1 MTYRAPLMKH
11 LGGGLALRVFKRAV
25 SRNLPAK
32 LSETK
37 KITCSK
43 HEKASINNKATTY
56 GVEERMGKVK
66 KTFIQKAGRFLS
78 IAPAPENISEIRV

>member
-11 LGGGLALRVFKRAV
+11 LGGDLALRVFKRAV

-56 GVEERMGKVK
+56 GVEERMEKVEK
-66 KTFIQKAGRFLS
+66 HLDRNQEGFFLLLMYQR
-78 IAPAPENISEIRV
+78 IFVR